1 MARMK
6 LLLFA
11 GIELLSLMNY
21 RDVPFF
27 GARFEEDTLEHSENV
42 QEQLRRERGSLWSRM
57 CIRYLLIKL
66 SSV

>member
-42 QEQLRRERGSLWSRM
+42 QEQLRREREVLFGRECVLD
-57 CIRYLLIKL
+57 IY
-66 SSV
+66 